1 MRSLFAFIL
10 GFEEDDED
18 PRYSIPEVVSGDV
31 AEDLVV
37 KIDPAAAHRHG
48 IDLDADGFPISGS
61 LEAWHRKNNPH
72 LFG

>member
-18 PRYSIPEVVSGDV
+18 PRYSIPQAVSGDAV
-31 AEDLVV
+31 EDLVV
-37 KIDPAAAHRHG
+37 KIDPVAADRHG
-48 IDLDADGFPISGS
+48 IDLDGDGFPISES